1 MRRQRATPALAA
13 LLRQLAGMGYRLTP
27 AGALAARADL
37 NTREG
42 KDRD

>member
-13 LLRQLAGMGYRLTP
+13 LRQLAGMGYRLTP